1 MAEADLGDI
10 KRKQCTTFIERYCI
24 EISVIEVF
32 EDLLNIIYCRF
43 KK

>member
-1 MAEADLGDI
+1 MAEVDLRDI
-10 KRKQCTTFIERYCI
+10 KRKQCTTFIERYRI
-24 EISVIEVF
+24 EIHVTEVF